1 MLKWLTATTY
11 RLKATKLME
20 RYAYII
26 FHEIVEYVKNEVHE
40 DDAENDGRTTA
51 YANSSVV
58 LARTCTIFLANILR
72 LDITDEHR
80 NCLRQT
86 DGCPVSR
93 ESPGLWK
100 LLRQSI
106 VKGSSYTGTCVQVR
120 QLDIQTAIGYC
131 IAYYPDTYGQ
141 HVKSAGIRS

>member
-1 MLKWLTATTY
+1 
-11 RLKATKLME
+11 ME

-51 YANSSVV
+51 YADSRVV
-58 LARTCTIFLANILR
+58 LARTYTIFLANILR

-86 DGCPVSR
+86 DGCPIGRYQISGFSGITR
-93 ESPGLWK
+93 PLDTPSPID
-100 LLRQSI
+100 R
-106 VKGSSYTGTCVQVR
+106 KGSSYTGRCVQVR

-131 IAYYPDTYGQ
+131 IAHYPDTYRQ
-141 HVKSAGIRS
+141 HIESAGIRS